1 MLRINKKIILSI
13 LLLCLSAHLPAQSNY
28 LSVKQYGAK
37 GDGASDDTEAIEK
50 AIQASQ
56 QAGISVNKIP
66 GVYGENGGVI
76 YVGASKIVF
85 FPSGMYKISRPIQVG
100 SYTHLLGERAI
111 LIPSGALKQQGAA
124 IQSSSWD
131 GHFEGLQFVGF
142 KTAIKIDNK
151 NLDCGKIQIEN
162 CDFINNKMA
171 IELFALSSISI
182 IKENRFFK
190 NDKVINIIGGDKVI
204 MSENW
209 ITSGHLQGK
218 QDAQI
223 INHGVLHFNHN
234 LLVPSPPVVG
244 AIEPAWINNY
254 TNVSIEG
261 TRQGGED
268 GSFTL
273 VNNFA
278 NANIAYPAYPNGVVI
293 KNSDCYAVYGNTA
306 TYFQP
311 AAVRLIGI
319 PNTIVLEDLRGFIY
333 ARVIDISQASYK
345 EASQQLSRS
354 SGAFSVRINN
364 IQGPQLMK
372 NSNGTNLPDALQKFE
387 IR

>member
-76 YVGASKIVF
+76 YVGASKVVF

-124 IQSSSWD
+124 IQSGSWD

-142 KTAIKIDNK
+142 KTAIAIDNK
-151 NLDCGKIQIEN
+151 KLDCGRIQINN
-162 CDFINNKMA
+162 CDFIANGTA
-171 IELFALSSISI
+171 IELSAVSSISI

-190 NDKVINIIGGDKVI
+190 NDKAVNIQGGDKVI
-204 MSENW
+204 ISDNW
-209 ITSGHLQGK
+209 ITAGTLKGK
-218 QDAQI
+218 HDAQI
-223 INHGVLHFNHN
+223 INHGVLHFDRN
-234 LLVPSPPVVG
+234 LLVPIPPAQG
-244 AIEPAWINNY
+244 AVEPAWINNY
-254 TNVSIEG
+254 TSVYIEG
-261 TRQGGED
+261 ARQGGEP

-278 NANIAYPAYPNGVVI
+278 VADIISPIWPNAVVI
-293 KNSDCYAVYGNTA
+293 KNSDCYAIYGNSA
-306 TYFQP
+306 NYIQP
-311 AAVRLIGI
+311 AALRLLEM
-319 PNTIVLEDLRGFIY
+319 PNSVVLEDLRGFVNS
-333 ARVIDISQASYK
+333 RVIDLSQADLQHTRSRLAKTK
-345 EASQQLSRS
+345 EGTFTIRISNLVGSQVPFS
-354 SGAFSVRINN
+354 SGREI
-364 IQGPQLMK
+364 
-372 NSNGTNLPDALQKFE
+372 PDALLEHVIK
-387 IR
+387 